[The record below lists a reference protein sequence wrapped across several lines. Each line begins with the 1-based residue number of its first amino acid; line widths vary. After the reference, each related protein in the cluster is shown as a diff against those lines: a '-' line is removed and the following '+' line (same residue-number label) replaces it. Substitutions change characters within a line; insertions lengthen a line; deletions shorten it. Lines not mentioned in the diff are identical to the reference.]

1 MSEVRAALLIAAEA
15 HLARRP
21 WSAVRMGEVAASAGV
36 SRQTLYNEFGSKE
49 GLARALARQA
59 ADGYLAGIERALA
72 RSAAD
77 PASGCVPPPT
87 GPWPPPAPAPCCA
100 PC

>member
-49 GLARALARQA
+49 GLA
-59 ADGYLAGIERALA
+59 
-72 RSAAD
+72 
-77 PASGCVPPPT
+77 
-87 GPWPPPAPAPCCA
+87 
-100 PC
+100 